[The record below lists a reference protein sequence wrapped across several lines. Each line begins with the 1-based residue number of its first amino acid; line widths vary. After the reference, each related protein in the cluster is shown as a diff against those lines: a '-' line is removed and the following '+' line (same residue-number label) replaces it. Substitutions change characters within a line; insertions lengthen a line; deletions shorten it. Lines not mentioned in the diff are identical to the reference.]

1 MKQWKIETRAEKY
14 TKSDWANTVD
24 VLERSFL
31 ASKKLLVS
39 KVFKWFSYSFFLI
52 LSAYTYIMTE
62 YDKIGTV
69 SPLHPTT
76 LLLSSNLIVFYEIAH
91 RILRILI
98 RGSYCSSWN
107 QDMTLKIVYQLKKY
121 LDQWFLMGILI

>member
-76 LLLSSNLIVFYEIAH
+76 LLLNSNLIVFYEIAH

-98 RGSYCSSWN
+98 RGSYFSSWN

>member
-91 RILRILI
+91 RILPILN
-98 RGSYCSSWN
+98 RGSYFSSWN

-121 LDQWFLMGILI
+121 LDQWFLTGILI

>member
-91 RILRILI
+91 RILPILN
-98 RGSYCSSWN
+98 RGSYFSSWN

>member
-91 RILRILI
+91 RILRILN
-98 RGSYCSSWN
+98 RGSYFSSWN

-121 LDQWFLMGILI
+121 LDQWFLTGILI

>member
-91 RILRILI
+91 RILRILN
-98 RGSYCSSWN
+98 RGFYFSSWN

>member
-39 KVFKWFSYSFFLI
+39 KVFKWFSYSVFLI

-62 YDKIGTV
+62 YDKIGTI
-69 SPLHPTT
+69 SPLHQ
-76 LLLSSNLIVFYEIAH
+76 
-91 RILRILI
+91 LR
-98 RGSYCSSWN
+98 YC
-107 QDMTLKIVYQLKKY
+107 
-121 LDQWFLMGILI
+121 